1 MSNTLDEAI
10 KIMKTPEKVYCP
22 ECQENLLAP
31 MDRLSIALYGK
42 CTTHDLEEHQE
53 NNLFTIIEGVL

>member
-1 MSNTLDEAI
+1 MSNTLEQAI
-10 KIMKTPEKVYCP
+10 EIMKTPKKVYCP
-22 ECQENLLAP
+22 ECQEDMFSP
-31 MDRLSIALYGK
+31 MDKLAIALYSK